1 MTKDRLTSEQIGKVL
16 LEILKTNAKHNN
28 QRINRLLNLV
38 DQPKPRASIR
48 HIKDELIYLDIYI
61 IYQAISLTLQSSFNE
76 IEKHFEKE
84 LKHFLE
90 NKASQEFT
98 LSNMLNILKAKKD
111 YMEMHN
117 NTIAKDGKSR
127 GLPKFAHYISARILG
142 EHAGHDIRY
151 VIYFTDFYVTGL
163 TSLIDLIKNS
173 MEIVLGDKEIKIQN
187 KIAPIS
193 LTEEL
198 FLFSFL
204 KLFKNLAITEEDCG
218 TLNGISIFSDLL
230 QGDEIIKSFKER
242 INGRFVPN
250 NIVDIITNKI
260 IVSAGDYITEEK
272 ADVIEEVGISKI
284 RVRSVFT
291 CQSERGVC
299 LKCYGR
305 YNLAGNLVEVGEEI
319 GVEAVYAWEML
330 QINKQLRNL
339 LGARIPD
346 NSSVMCQIDGI
357 AKIAQH
363 KNGWKVIFVNNHT
376 GFRKRHY
383 ISPNK
388 KIIINNGER
397 VFAGQKLT
405 DGEINPHDVLR
416 WAGGQKEFLEYMK
429 NKILSYLPR
438 SPLDRRLSYL
448 PKSPFDERLIEM
460 LVRQIIKLKIE
471 DIGDTSFKFGQIVN
485 EAEFMR
491 ANMRAIRSGKRS
503 ASASPIFIG
512 ISIE

>member
-16 LEILKTNAKHNN
+16 LEILKTNAKYNN
-28 QRINRLLNLV
+28 QRLNRLLNLA
-38 DQPKPRASIR
+38 DQPKPTVSIK

-61 IYQAISLTLQSSFNE
+61 IHQAISLTLQSSFDE

-90 NKASQEFT
+90 NKASRGFT
-98 LSNMLNILKAKKD
+98 LSNMINILKAKND

-117 NTIAKDGKSR
+117 NTIAKDGKSK

-151 VIYFTDFYVTGL
+151 VVYFTDFYVTGL

-173 MEIVLGDKEIKIQN
+173 MEIVPGNKEIKIQN
-187 KIAPIS
+187 KTVPVS
-193 LTEEL
+193 LAEEL

-204 KLFKNLAITEEDCG
+204 ELFKDLAITEEDCG
-218 TLNGISIFSDLL
+218 TLNGISVSSDLL

-242 INGRFVPN
+242 INGRFVADD
-250 NIVDIITNKI
+250 IVNIITNKI
-260 IVSAGDYITEEK
+260 IVSADDYITEEK
-272 ADVIEEVGISKI
+272 AEVIEKIGILKI

-291 CQSERGVC
+291 CQTERGVC

-305 YNLAGNLVEVGEEI
+305 YNLAGDLVEVGEEI

-339 LGARIPD
+339 LEARIPD
-346 NSSVMCQIDGI
+346 NPSVMCQIDGI
-357 AKIAQH
+357 AEISQH
-363 KNGWKVIFVNNHT
+363 KNGWKIIFVNNHT

-388 KIIINNGER
+388 KIKINNGAK

-416 WAGGQKEFLEYMK
+416 WTGGQKRFLEYMK

-471 DIGDTSFKFGQIVN
+471 DIGDTSFKVGQLVN
-485 EAEFMR
+485 EVEFMKE
-491 ANMRAIRSGKRS
+491 NTRAIRNGKRS
-503 ASASPIFIG
+503 AFASPIFIG
-512 ISIE
+512 ISLE